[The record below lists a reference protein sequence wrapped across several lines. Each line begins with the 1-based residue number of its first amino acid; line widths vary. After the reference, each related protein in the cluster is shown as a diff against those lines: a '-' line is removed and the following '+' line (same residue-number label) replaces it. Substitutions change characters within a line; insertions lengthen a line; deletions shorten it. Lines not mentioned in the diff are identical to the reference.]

1 MTEGFPMPAL
11 MVLGPLRLRGEAGEA
26 ALGGIKPRRLLA
38 VLALNAGEI
47 VSADRLIDV
56 VWNDLPPHSARQN
69 LQTYVWFLRRLLAA
83 AGRDRIRIEAQ
94 PPGYLL
100 RAARGELDL
109 HVFRSLSSAGA
120 ACLASDPARATKLL
134 GEATALWRGPAL
146 DNLADGLPSLRP
158 RIAALEEA
166 RLTALDQRIQADLA
180 LGRHREIVGELAEL
194 AGLYPLFEQFR
205 AHQMVALYRCGRQAE
220 ALAVFGDLRR
230 ELAEEL
236 GIDPGPGLRRLHR
249 DILAADPGLEW
260 PDQGL
265 YRACSGPAETDRFR
279 AGPGRVAKTRE
290 RSDMLFFFRGRYGA
304 AIRAAAG
311 VVLLVV
317 GLVIRSGAILVAIGA
332 VLIVWG
338 GIGAFS
344 ALRARR
350 QNTGRQNTGSQNTG
364 SQNTGSRNTGSRNTG
379 GDSGPAQ

>member
-1 MTEGFPMPAL
+1 MRADGPAGRPAGAGDVRVSRVAPVSVLPRASRQRLPPSLGHNDLRDTHILRDTQDLCYGGGMTEGFPMPAL

-236 GIDPGPGLRRLHR
+236 GIDPGPGLRRL
-249 DILAADPGLEW
+249 
-260 PDQGL
+260 
-265 YRACSGPAETDRFR
+265 
-279 AGPGRVAKTRE
+279 
-290 RSDMLFFFRGRYGA
+290 RGQ
-304 AIRAAAG
+304 
-311 VVLLVV
+311 
-317 GLVIRSGAILVAIGA
+317 
-332 VLIVWG
+332 
-338 GIGAFS
+338 
-344 ALRARR
+344 ALR
-350 QNTGRQNTGSQNTG
+350 QKC
-364 SQNTGSRNTGSRNTG
+364 
-379 GDSGPAQ
+379 GPAQSQ